1 MRQTYEDFAGVMLA
15 CLAVACVIV
24 MLFASANNMRLTE
37 RLNTIRI
44 IMEQNAHENPQS
56 WTVIEIIKGE

>member
-1 MRQTYEDFAGVMLA
+1 MRQTYKDFAGVMLA
-15 CLAVACVIV
+15 CLAVACVFA
-24 MLFASANNMRLTE
+24 MLGASVNNMRLTE